1 MNNKIKINKSLK
13 FDISER
19 PLIIA
24 EISGNHNGSKKKFL
38 NLIKEAHKAG
48 ADLIKIQTYEP
59 SDITIKSSKKK
70 FFIKSGLWNKKN
82 LWNLYKKAHTPFS
95 WHKDAFKLA
104 KKLKTTLFS
113 SPFSERAVDLL
124 EKHKV
129 SLYKLASLEIT
140 DLNLV
145 KKIAK
150 TKKPII
156 ISTGAA
162 TLKEIND
169 CLKLIKRY
177 HRKIIILHCV
187 SDYPTL
193 NQNADI
199 QRINFLRKK
208 FKSNFI
214 GLSDHT
220 TDIHSAVAATA
231 LNVVVIEKH
240 FKISENSKS
249 VDSVFSISPKKMVQ
263 LKEFISKV
271 HESLK
276 SKNKKTQKN
285 KHFRRSIY
293 ALKTIQKNEKFTKE
307 NIVALRPKLGLCAS
321 KYFKILNK
329 RSRKIIL
336 KDSPIY
342 EANIK

>member
-13 FDISER
+13 FDINDR

-70 FFIKSGLWNKKN
+70 FFIKSGLWKKKN

-104 KKLKTTLFS
+104 KKLKATLFS

-124 EKHKV
+124 EKHNV

-140 DLNLV
+140 DFNLV

-162 TLKEIND
+162 TFKEIND
-169 CLKLIKRY
+169 CLNLIKKY
-177 HRKIIILHCV
+177 HKKIIILHCV

-193 NQNADI
+193 NENADI
-199 QRINFLRKK
+199 QRITF
-208 FKSNFI
+208 
-214 GLSDHT
+214 
-220 TDIHSAVAATA
+220 
-231 LNVVVIEKH
+231 
-240 FKISENSKS
+240 
-249 VDSVFSISPKKMVQ
+249 
-263 LKEFISKV
+263 
-271 HESLK
+271 
-276 SKNKKTQKN
+276 
-285 KHFRRSIY
+285 
-293 ALKTIQKNEKFTKE
+293 
-307 NIVALRPKLGLCAS
+307 
-321 KYFKILNK
+321 
-329 RSRKIIL
+329 
-336 KDSPIY
+336 
-342 EANIK
+342 